1 MSSLVAL
8 DLSGSTCLVTGGS
21 RGIGRAT
28 ALLAARAGAHVV
40 VHYRANA
47 PAAESCVAAIRAAGG
62 SASSL
67 AGDLASADACAAL
80 VARAF
85 EDRLSPRHLVINAGI
100 WLPSPLAG
108 DAEGDA
114 IANVREQLELH
125 VTASFALMRAARPF
139 LAEGSSVVLVSST
152 AGQRGEAEYSGYA
165 ASKAAMIGLVRS
177 WAPELAG
184 TGIRV
189 NAVAPGWVETDMTA
203 EALRGAGGERAR
215 AGIPLRRVATSDDLA
230 GPIVFLLSPLAR
242 HMNGSVLSVNGGSV
256 LS

>member
-1 MSSLVAL
+1 MSSSVAV
-8 DLSGSTCLVTGGS
+8 DLSGSTVLVTGGS

-40 VHYRANA
+40 VHFRANA
-47 PAAESCVAAIRAAGG
+47 RAADAVVEAIRAGGG
-62 SASSL
+62 SASAL
-67 AGDLASADACAAL
+67 AGDLRSAEACAQL
-80 VARAF
+80 VARAL
-85 EDRLSPRHLVINAGI
+85 DGRAAPRHVVINAGV

-108 DAEGDA
+108 AAEDGA

-165 ASKAAMIGLVRS
+165 ASKAAMIALVRS

-184 TGIRV
+184 TSIRV
-189 NAVAPGWVETDMTA
+189 NAVAPGWVETDMTE

-215 AGIPLRRVATSDDLA
+215 AGIPLRRIAASEDIA

-256 LS
+256 LA